1 MWKKMLSVVLA
12 VALLMTGMSL
22 PAFADSGQTTEENMY
37 TYDIVI
43 YGGNASGIIAAI
55 QAAKMDKTVAVVD
68 PNPYRIGGMTTGGLG
83 DTDVG
88 SAGVIGGLAKEFYER
103 INEAYGKNVNHKFEA
118 KVALQVLEEWVAEYD
133 NIEVFQNEQLN
144 LSDGVEMEGTKIVSL
159 TTMSGKVFKGDMFL
173 DCSYEGDLMAKANV
187 TYVIGRESNDVYDET
202 LNGITAADNSHNG
215 VPNGIDPYIVPGDP
229 ESGLLPGVNAD
240 AGGEVGEGDDRVQ
253 AYNFRWTLT
262 TDPAKMVA
270 VEKPENYDVADYE
283 LLLRALEKGQS
294 LELTFKTTRTI
305 PNTVQNEDGSYT
317 DSPGGKKVDSNN
329 NSGISTDL
337 VGGSYDYPEGD
348 WETRAKIVQAH
359 EDYQKG
365 LLWTLQNNPRVP
377 ENVRNEAKKYGLCND
392 EFAENDY
399 WPTQIY
405 VRESRRMVSDFVV
418 TQHVCRQ
425 NSTVYVEDSIGMG
438 SYSMDSHHIQYI
450 VKDGQVRA
458 EGDFFAATSPYS
470 ISYRAIVPK
479 ANECTNL
486 LVPVCLS
493 ASHAAYGSIRM
504 EPVFMVLGQSAAT
517 AAVLAIDSG
526 VSVQEVNYNQ
536 LADRLTQDGQVL
548 YTGNSGGEEQPPVI
562 DENSIIY
569 PIESVAVSG
578 VQGDT
583 SKGDAIYGLHDTSY
597 ALDGGKYNR
606 VYTAK
611 VGDYIEFEI
620 DVEKAGTYS
629 VSAQTYLQDSR
640 GTYRLYLPD
649 EERYLGGEFDQYG
662 YYIDDDP
669 NRAPVNTFGN
679 ITVAEDNSKL
689 KLRFEVTGKSGQ
701 SNGYT
706 LAFCSIVL
714 GTPVT
719 GAVTFN
725 SNGGSKVTGQ
735 SIQTGTKQ
743 LIEEPEPPTRAG
755 YTLEGWYADK
765 ELTQKWDFATN
776 MVSEST
782 TLYAKWTPNAPA
794 AYTVSF
800 RSNYGDGGSS
810 VGSQH
815 ILADG
820 DGLVTQPSDP
830 KREGYAFKGW
840 YKDETFE
847 QVWDF
852 AADKVTGDT
861 VLYAKWE
868 AEEEPEPIPVD
879 KTELGK
885 LLDSKKTEDELT
897 GYTADS
903 VAAYNE
909 LFEDAQKVYDD
920 PNATAATV
928 AAQVT
933 ALKNA
938 DSVLVEEVV
947 DPDGLIAKWSG
958 HDATQTN
965 LLYGDTFYFDWKT
978 ADNVEGQASAT
989 PGIDMSGSA
998 ENGANPDYAL
1008 QMDVTY
1014 NVLKTLPDGVTP
1026 AEMMLDTPI
1035 INLRSTQKPN
1045 TDPETMGS
1053 KPYNEMSTGWFTI
1066 PAVYCDLKEGG
1077 TGYIISIPLSA
1088 ITTNNLD
1095 WKDVKD
1101 LILRQQV
1108 KGEADYR
1115 TGGYLSM
1122 TLKNVQVV
1130 EIGPGLTPANKKAL
1144 GELLTEAS
1152 VEAAKTGVYTEES
1165 LNALN
1170 NAITAARTVYNDEE
1184 ALQDEVDAQ
1193 AEALQK
1199 ALDELQKLPDTP
1211 DIVWGDLDD
1220 IQGVSAAD
1228 ALLCLQASTGKIVLT
1243 AQQEAA
1249 ADVDGED
1256 GVTASDALLILQH
1269 ATGKI
1274 AAFPVESQP

>member
-1 MWKKMLSVVLA
+1 MWKKMLSVMLSA
-12 VALLMTGMSL
+12 ALLMTGMSL
-22 PAFADSGQTTEENMY
+22 PAFADENQTTEEDMY

-55 QAAKMDKTVAVVD
+55 QAARMGKTVAVVD

-159 TTMSGKVFKGDMFL
+159 TTTSGKVFKGDMFL

-187 TYVIGRESNDVYDET
+187 TYVIGRESNDVYGET
-202 LNGITAADNSHNG
+202 FNGITGATDMDGLPS
-215 VPNGIDPYIVPGDP
+215 GIDPYIVPGDP

-240 AGGEVGEGDDRVQ
+240 AGGEVGEGDNRVQ

-262 TDPAKMVA
+262 NDSSNRLET
-270 VEKPENYDVADYE
+270 EKPENYDEADYE
-283 LLLRALEKGQS
+283 LLLRAIEKGLPAS
-294 LELTFKTTRTI
+294 KIFKTASA
-305 PNTVQNEDGSYT
+305 NAL
-317 DSPGGKKVDSNN
+317 PGNKVDANN
-329 NSGISTDL
+329 NCGISTDL

-348 WETRAKIVQAH
+348 WKTRAKIVQAH

-365 LLWTLQNNPRVP
+365 LLWTLQNSSRVP
-377 ENVRNEAKKYGLCND
+377 EDMRNYFAQWGLCAD

-405 VRESRRMVSDFVV
+405 VRESRRMVSDFVM
-418 TQHVCRQ
+418 TQRVCESG
-425 NSTVYVEDSIGMG
+425 STVYVGDPIGMG
-438 SYSMDSHHIQYI
+438 SYHMDSHHIQYI
-450 VKDGQVRA
+450 VKNGQVTP
-458 EGDFFAATSPYS
+458 EGGFYKATSPYS
-470 ISYRAIVPK
+470 ISYRTIVPK

-517 AAVLAIDSG
+517 AAALAIDSG

-548 YTGNSGGEEQPPVI
+548 RNGNSGSEEQPPLIGEDVI
-562 DENSIIY
+562 VYPMEENEEY
-569 PIESVAVSG
+569 VTVLD
-578 VQGDT
+578 VQGTPQNELYGYYDT
-583 SKGDAIYGLHDTSY
+583 KY
-597 ALDGGKYNR
+597 AMAPSTKYNR

-611 VGDYIEFEI
+611 AGDYIEFEI
-620 DVEKAGTYS
+620 KVEKAGTYS
-629 VSAQTYLQDSR
+629 ISTQTNLHESR
-640 GTYRLYLPD
+640 GIYRLYLPD
-649 EERYLGGEFDQYG
+649 EKRYLGEEFDQYG
-662 YYIDDDP
+662 RFSDDHPD
-669 NRAPVNTFGN
+669 RIKTNTFGN
-679 ITVAEDNSKL
+679 ITISEDNSTL
-689 KLRFEVTGKSGQ
+689 KLRFEVTGKNAQ
-701 SNGYT
+701 SKGYT
-706 LAFCSIVL
+706 LAFCNIILSD
-714 GTPVT
+714 PVT

-735 SIQTGTKQ
+735 SIQTGIEQ
-743 LIEEPEPPTRAG
+743 LVEEPEAPTRAG

-765 ELTQKWDFATN
+765 ELTQKWDFATDK
-776 MVSEST
+776 VTEST
-782 TLYAKWTPNAPA
+782 TLYAEWTPNAPE

-820 DGLVTQPSDP
+820 DGLVTEPSAP
-830 KREGYAFKGW
+830 KRDGYAFQGW

-847 QVWDF
+847 QAWDF
-852 AADKVTGDT
+852 TTDKVTGDT

-868 AEEEPEPIPVD
+868 AEEMVPEPVN
-879 KTELGK
+879 KEK
-885 LLDSKKTEDELT
+885 LLALIETAKAEAARE
-897 GYTADS
+897 GVYTAQS
-903 VAAYNE
+903 
-909 LFEDAQKVYDD
+909 
-920 PNATAATV
+920 
-928 AAQVT
+928 
-933 ALKNA
+933 LK
-938 DSVLVEEVV
+938 VLVEAIEKAERLVE
-947 DPDGLIAKWSG
+947 
-958 HDATQTN
+958 DA
-965 LLYGDTFYFDWKT
+965 
-978 ADNVEGQASAT
+978 A
-989 PGIDMSGSA
+989 
-998 ENGANPDYAL
+998 
-1008 QMDVTY
+1008 
-1014 NVLKTLPDGVTP
+1014 
-1026 AEMMLDTPI
+1026 
-1035 INLRSTQKPN
+1035 
-1045 TDPETMGS
+1045 
-1053 KPYNEMSTGWFTI
+1053 
-1066 PAVYCDLKEGG
+1066 
-1077 TGYIISIPLSA
+1077 
-1088 ITTNNLD
+1088 
-1095 WKDVKD
+1095 
-1101 LILRQQV
+1101 
-1108 KGEADYR
+1108 
-1115 TGGYLSM
+1115 
-1122 TLKNVQVV
+1122 
-1130 EIGPGLTPANKKAL
+1130 
-1144 GELLTEAS
+1144 
-1152 VEAAKTGVYTEES
+1152 
-1165 LNALN
+1165 
-1170 NAITAARTVYNDEE
+1170 

-1243 AQQEAA
+1243 VQQEAV
-1249 ADVDGED
+1249 ADVDGEN

-1274 AAFPVESQP
+1274 DAFPAESQP